1 MFDSRVLAGKPAH
14 DTVTAAAASDLFDRS
29 GVDWAVSGDDTIIG
43 YGSIGYPRITR
54 AVNVWAS
61 PGVAPRIKTTGIRV
75 GDTIR
80 TWEGDITV
88 TRVGTIAGFGYLNGS
103 DSETR
108 WDIDSVIEI
117 IPA

>member
-1 MFDSRVLAGKPAH
+1 MFNSRALNERPAH
-14 DTVTAAAASDLFDRS
+14 DTVTATAAAELFKTT
-29 GVDWAVSGDDTIIG
+29 GADWAVSGDDTIIA
-43 YGSIGYPRITR
+43 YGSVGYPRMTR
-54 AVNVWAS
+54 DVNVWAS

-103 DSETR
+103 QKETH